1 MKEILI
7 INGSGGVGKDT
18 FVDKLSIYA
27 KVIHTSI
34 VNPTKELAKK
44 IGWNGGKTEKDRK
57 FLSDMKV
64 LIDEYNDANYNQMK
78 AIMQDFKDGKLN
90 AEILCI
96 DMREK
101 HQIERAR
108 EEFGAKTV
116 LVTRKTVPHITS
128 NIADKGVFDM
138 EYDYHIKNDGTLY
151 DLDEKA
157 KELLSELAKPKKY
170 KKTIFVSHPYGNN
183 PKNKQRLEKIIG
195 MLEKSFPDYLFVS
208 GVHSFG
214 YTYTRDAYETG
225 LNKCFWLLDKCDEA
239 WMFGNTSSSRGCLAE
254 IKYCEEH
261 GIPYILAE
269 EGGSIIA

>member
-64 LIDEYNDANYNQMK
+64 LIDEYNDGNYNQMK
-78 AIMQDFKDGKLN
+78 ALMQDFRDGKFD

-101 HQIERAR
+101 HQIERAK

-116 LVTRKTVPHITS
+116 LVTRKAVPHITS
-128 NIADKGVFDM
+128 NIADKGVFDI
-138 EYDYHIKNDGTLY
+138 EYDYHIENDGTLY
-151 DLDEKA
+151 DLDKKA
-157 KELLSELAKPKKY
+157 QEFVQKLKTIKY
-170 KKTIFVSHPYGNN
+170 KKVIYVSHPYSG
-183 PKNKQRLEKIIG
+183 KQENLANIEKIMRILVKK
-195 MLEKSFPDYLFVS
+195 MPNYLFLS
-208 GVHSFG
+208 PVHAFG
-214 YTYTRDAYETG
+214 FEYNFLPYEQG
-225 LNKCFWLLDKCDEA
+225 LNQCLWLLSKCDE
-239 WMFGNTSSSRGCLAE
+239 MLVFGDYTQSRGCQRE
-254 IKYCEEH
+254 IQYCEENK
-261 GIPYILAE
+261 IPYRLV
-269 EGGSIIA
+269 GWNNL

>member
-101 HQIERAR
+101 HQIERAKK
-108 EEFGAKTV
+108 EFGAKTV
-116 LVTRKTVPHITS
+116 LVTRKAVPHITS
-128 NIADKGVFDM
+128 NIADKGVFDI
-138 EYDYHIKNDGTLY
+138 EYDYHIENNGSLY
-151 DLDEKA
+151 DLDKKA
-157 KELLSELAKPKKY
+157 QEFIQELKTIKY
-170 KKTIFVSHPYGNN
+170 KKVIYVSHPYSG
-183 PKNKQRLEKIIG
+183 KQENLASIEKIMQILVQK
-195 MLEKSFPDYLFVS
+195 MPNYLFLS
-208 GVHSFG
+208 PVHAFG
-214 YTYTRDAYETG
+214 FEYNFLPYEQG
-225 LNKCFWLLDKCDEA
+225 LNQCLWLLSKCDE
-239 WMFGNTSSSRGCLAE
+239 MLVFGDYTQSRGCQRE
-254 IKYCEEH
+254 IQYCEENK
-261 GIPYILAE
+261 IPYRLV
-269 EGGSIIA
+269 GWNNL